1 MVTIVFMSNGER
13 DSVFGSDDAAESFEE
28 VCCDCD
34 MGGID
39 LNRNGR
45 CEACVDEAEHERH
58 IDAQIDADRD
68 GSWE

>member
-1 MVTIVFMSNGER
+1 MN
-13 DSVFGSDDAAESFEE
+13 DSDESVSFGSDPEAEHFAE
-28 VCCDCD
+28 VCSDCD
-34 MGGID
+34 MGGVD

-45 CEACVDEAEHERH
+45 CEACVEEAAYERH